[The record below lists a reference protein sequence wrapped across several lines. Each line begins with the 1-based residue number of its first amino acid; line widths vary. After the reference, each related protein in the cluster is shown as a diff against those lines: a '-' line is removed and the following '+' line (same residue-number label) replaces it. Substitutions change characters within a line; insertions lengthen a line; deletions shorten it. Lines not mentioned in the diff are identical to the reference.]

1 MSKEAG
7 MESYFLSLGEE
18 VCRFLMSKGASL
30 HDAQDCVQNTFYK
43 LLLSI
48 ESLSDEMIRPWFYRV
63 SLNDYI
69 DLQRKLK
76 PFSFEVNQDSPLTT
90 GGIESILVK
99 EEILQVLSSVKEEYA
114 EVLLLKYY
122 YQFSYEDIAKILM
135 IKPNSVK
142 QKLARAR
149 ASIKKESGDSRWKSH

>member
-1 MSKEAG
+1 MAKDG
-7 MESYFLSLGEE
+7 LESYVVELGGE

-43 LLLSI
+43 LLLSMDSLTE
-48 ESLSDEMIRPWFYRV
+48 ESIRPWFYRV

-76 PFSFEVNQDSPLTT
+76 PLNFEPNQDSPVTS
-90 GGIESILVK
+90 GGLESLLLK
-99 EEILQVLSSVKEEYA
+99 EEILAVLSDVKEEYG
-114 EVLLLKYY
+114 ELLLLKYY
-122 YQFSYEDIAKILM
+122 YEFTYEEIAKLLL
-135 IKPNSVK
+135 IKPTSVK

-149 ASIKKESGDSRWKSH
+149 ASIKKESGKSRWKNR